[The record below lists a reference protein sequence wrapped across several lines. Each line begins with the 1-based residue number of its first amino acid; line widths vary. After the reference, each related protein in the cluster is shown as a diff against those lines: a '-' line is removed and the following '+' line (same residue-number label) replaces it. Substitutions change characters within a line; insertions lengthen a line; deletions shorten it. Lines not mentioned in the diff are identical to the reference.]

1 MAPAQTRKPPDPDL
15 APRPSE
21 EEPERLRVFFD
32 ADVLI
37 AGSATRSP
45 TSASHILLQLAELT
59 LIEGLICPY
68 VREEAERNLQE
79 KLPQGLPVFRALLR
93 TVLREVPDPT
103 KEELAAYE
111 GRAEAEDV
119 PVLAAAAREGCAY
132 LVTFNVRDYPKP
144 PEGLQVVEPGELVR
158 RVRAHLARMLEGEGE
173 REMEVEG
180 ESEE

>member
-1 MAPAQTRKPPDPDL
+1 L
-15 APRPSE
+15 E
-21 EEPERLRVFFD
+21 ERASKLKVFFD

-79 KLPQGLPVFRALLR
+79 KLPQGLRVFRALVQ
-93 TVLREVPDPT
+93 TALREVPDPT
-103 KEELAAYE
+103 KEELVAYE
-111 GRAEAEDV
+111 GRAEEEDV

-132 LVTFNVRDYPKP
+132 LVTFNVGDYPKP

-158 RVRAHLARMLEGEGE
+158 RVRTHLVRLLEPD
-173 REMEVEG
+173 VEG
-180 ESEE
+180 EAKEEEPPEA

>member
-1 MAPAQTRKPPDPDL
+1 MARTPTDPDP
-15 APRPSE
+15 RPPA
-21 EEPERLRVFFD
+21 EEPEPEKLRVFFD

-93 TVLREVPDPT
+93 TALREVPDPT

-119 PVLAAAAREGCAY
+119 PVLATAAREGCAY

-158 RVRAHLARMLEGEGE
+158 RVRAQLARMLE